1 MKTTLNL
8 NDEILKA
15 SRSRA
20 VQGGLTLTRFVEDAL
35 RAKLMDEARPQ
46 PAFRLEVSTVTG
58 TRRPSVDISDRD
70 ALYEVMDGDDRS

>member
-58 TRRPSVDISDRD
+58 TRPPSVDISDRD